1 MKLMNAISK
10 IRELISQADDTQ
22 AADLLLSTLKGGENR
37 HYNEA
42 ILQLGKLSRIAERE
56 RQGVLTGPNAE
67 AQRGAVRLAI
77 LQLLDI
83 IDRRPATN
91 GRDTAETGRPPDGD
105 TTVTHPERPQQK
117 RLRQLEI
124 LLDLEQEKLFEFE
137 REFTLAAGADQR
149 VAIRQRIKHDI
160 SPRLREYGDEY
171 AALLAGETPEE
182 AISDAEAEPIVAELQ
197 DAAGRV
203 EEYRQAHAPQEM
215 IRLLEEINATLNK
228 PGGKAGA
235 KLKLSLPIIPALASY
250 EIELDTKGVL
260 MSVWRKTRELFGRL
274 SGGE

>member
-1 MKLMNAISK
+1 MKPMNAISE
-10 IRELISQADDTQ
+10 IRELLIRADDVP
-22 AADLLLSTLKGGENR
+22 AADLLLDALRGREDR
-37 HYNEA
+37 HYKEA
-42 ILQLGKLSRIAERE
+42 ILHRAKLSRIDEQQRK
-56 RQGVLTGPNAE
+56 GVLTGSDAE
-67 AQRGAVRLAI
+67 SQRGAVRLAI
-77 LQLLDI
+77 LELLDI
-83 IDRRPATN
+83 IERCPTTN
-91 GRDTAETGRPPDGD
+91 GRDAAGTGRAPDGD
-105 TTVTHPERPQQK
+105 ITVTHPERPQQK

-137 REFTLAAGADQR
+137 RELTLAAGADQR